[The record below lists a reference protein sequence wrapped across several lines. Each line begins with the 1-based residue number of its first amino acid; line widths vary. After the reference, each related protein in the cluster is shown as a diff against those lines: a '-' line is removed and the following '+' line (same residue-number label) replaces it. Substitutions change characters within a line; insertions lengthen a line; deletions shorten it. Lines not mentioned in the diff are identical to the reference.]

1 METDTETELKRK
13 RNKMKQNRVTRN
25 ENRYNKLCQ
34 SAVRSSL
41 VLGPVRLHSEEEDT
55 RQE

>member
-1 METDTETELKRK
+1 VETETELKRK
-13 RNKMKQNRVTRN
+13 RNEMKQNRVTRN
-25 ENRYNKLCQ
+25 ENRYNKLCL
-34 SAVRSSL
+34 SAVRSYL